1 MTGQAVPQS
10 PDPAFIRIALVL
22 TVEGT
27 PFEAWAFAQF
37 LKRATWDH
45 DRSLAVSDD
54 EAYAMQ
60 RQGERLRRALPS
72 RAMRPGEEDTA
83 EGCTVSLCQKSAVLR
98 DRQQ

>member
-22 TVEGT
+22 TMEGA

-45 DRSLAVSDD
+45 YRSLAMSDD

-60 RQGERLRRALPS
+60 RQGERMRLAL
-72 RAMRPGEEDTA
+72 A
-83 EGCTVSLCQKSAVLR
+83 EQGYAPR
-98 DRQQ
+98 

>member
-10 PDPAFIRIALVL
+10 PDPAFIRIALAL
-22 TVEGT
+22 TVEGP

-60 RQGERLRRALPS
+60 CQGERLAL
-72 RAMRPGEEDTA
+72 GEQGYA
-83 EGCTVSLCQKSAVLR
+83 PR
-98 DRQQ
+98 